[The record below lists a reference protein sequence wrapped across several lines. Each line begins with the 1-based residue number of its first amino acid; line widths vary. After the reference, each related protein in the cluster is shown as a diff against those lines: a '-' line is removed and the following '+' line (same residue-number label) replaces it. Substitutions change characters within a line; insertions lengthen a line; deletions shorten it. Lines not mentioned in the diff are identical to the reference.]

1 MNNSKGLSQ
10 ILYLIIAASVLMIA
24 ALSLVF
30 MLNQGLGGVIDTTGA
45 DACISTVETQC
56 STGANSVTTPNSCL
70 NDDGSAV
77 AGLPSS
83 WSGQVAEGSDITCAN
98 VN

>member
-1 MNNSKGLSQ
+1 MNDVKGLSQ
-10 ILYLIIAASVLMIA
+10 ILYLIIAASVLMVA

-30 MLNQGLGGVIDTTGA
+30 MLNQGLDGVIGTTGA
-45 DACISTVETQC
+45 DACTSTVETQC
-56 STGANSVTTPNSCL
+56 STGAETVTTPNSCL

-77 AGLPSS
+77 AGIPSS
-83 WSGQVAEGSDITCAN
+83 WAGEVAEGSDITCAN

>member
-1 MNNSKGLSQ
+1 MNNAKGLSQ

-30 MLNQGLGGVIDTTGA
+30 MLNNGLGGVIDTTGSQ
-45 DACISTVETQC
+45 ACTSTVETQC
-56 STGANSVTTPNSCL
+56 STGSTTISTPASCL

-77 AGLPSS
+77 ANLPTDWSS
-83 WSGQVAEGSDITCAN
+83 QAESGEISCSD

>member
-1 MNNSKGLSQ
+1 MNNTKGLSQ

-45 DACISTVETQC
+45 DACTSTVETQC
-56 STGANSVTTPNSCL
+56 STGAEEISTPNSCL

-77 AGLPSS
+77 AGIPDSYNAE
-83 WSGQVAEGSDITCAN
+83 SGTINCQE